1 MRRVTFMLALLLPL
15 ALHAGEEGSHGGF
28 VQAIGAR
35 TFEFPRDHG
44 SHPEFKTEWWYF
56 TGALRTKDGEDL
68 GFEATWFRRALK
80 PASEAP
86 PRASKLAAR
95 EVFAFHGALS
105 DIAKKAFLHEKSAC
119 RAAANWAG
127 AGEKDLRVFLLNNT
141 LERDADGVW
150 HLQYTVKG
158 RRVALKLTPQAEP
171 LLHGEVPGLSPKGP
185 KPGQASYYT
194 SVPRL
199 KAEGT
204 VVREAGAAG
213 EAVTGEVWFDHE
225 FFSDSMPDDLAGWD
239 WFSVALGDGTDLM
252 LYALREKD
260 GSVGA
265 VSAGTLRR
273 KGQAAI
279 HLTREDFKIDVQA
292 RWTSPHT
299 KAEYPARWAIAI
311 PKHGVALN
319 VKPLLADQELQSG
332 GGEGVSYWEGLC
344 RYEGTVGGV
353 PAAGNGYVELV
364 GYAGAF
370 GGKL

>member
-1 MRRVTFMLALLLPL
+1 MYRRMLFLALLLPL
-15 ALHAGEEGSHGGF
+15 ALHAGEEMSPF
-28 VQAIGAR
+28 VQATGAR

-44 SHPEFKTEWWYF
+44 SHPAFKTEWWYF
-56 TGALRTKDGEDL
+56 TGALKTKDGEDL

-95 EVFAFHGALS
+95 EVIAFHGALS
-105 DIAKKAFLHEKSAC
+105 DVAKKAFLHEKSAC

-127 AGEKDLRVFLLNNT
+127 ADEKDLRVFLLNNT
-141 LERDADGVW
+141 LERDDEGAW
-150 HLQYTVKG
+150 RLRYTVKG
-158 RRVALKLTPQAEP
+158 RRVELKLTPQAEP
-171 LLHGEVPGLSPKGP
+171 LLHGDVPGLSPKGP
-185 KPGQASYYT
+185 KPGQASYYV

-204 VVREAGAAG
+204 VTREPGAAG

-239 WFSVALGDGTDLM
+239 WFSVALDDGTDLM
-252 LYALREKD
+252 LYALRAKD
-260 GSVGA
+260 GSIGA

-273 KGQAAI
+273 KGQAAV
-279 HLTREDFKIDVQA
+279 HLAREDFKIEVQA
-292 RWTSPHT
+292 HWTSPHT
-299 KAEYPARWAIAI
+299 KAEYPAQWTIAI
-311 PKHGVALN
+311 PKHGVTLN

-332 GGEGVSYWEGLC
+332 DGEGVSYWEGLC
-344 RYEGTVGGV
+344 RYEGAVIGAPVT
-353 PAAGNGYVELV
+353 GNGYVELV